1 MARQL
6 TGTTTFSEFYSNTRN
21 SPERLCQYI
30 DAVIAAKVA
39 QMDELVTTHARYW
52 HNFSAR
58 GVIRFR

>member
-6 TGTTTFSEFYSNTRN
+6 TGTTTFSELAPSTRD

-39 QMDELVTTHARYW
+39 QMDELVTHARCW
-52 HNFSAR
+52 QNFSAR
-58 GVIRFR
+58 GVMRFR